1 MVEYI
6 LGNYL
11 IESGKITREQL
22 KRVMEKEDSV
32 EVTLGLAAVDRG
44 ILTAGQADEINSLIM
59 TSGQSFEDAAMEKG
73 YLTKEQ
79 AQELSKEKGNHYL
92 MFMQEL
98 IDEGLVAL
106 DEEEWLLNDFGEKN
120 GYNAEQ
126 IKDIKS
132 DDVERIIPL
141 LLPKEAEKFTQLVCT
156 MVSTMIKSFNK
167 HIYVGKAVMVDQ
179 LPAEDLVNQS
189 LVWEE
194 GIVDCFSERDGGLL
208 MVSSVYGQEE
218 YGQLD
223 SEALD
228 AAGEL
233 LNCINGLYV
242 SGLSREG
249 YFLEMMPPKYEQCSE
264 SIKRD
269 SICRIPIFFD
279 ERGFYFTVA
288 ELV

>member
-11 IESGKITREQL
+11 IESGKIKREQL
-22 KRVMEKEDSV
+22 KLVMEKEDSV
-32 EVTLGLAAVDRG
+32 TVSEELK
-44 ILTAGQADEINSLIM
+44 
-59 TSGQSFEDAAMEKG
+59 AMEEG
-73 YLTKEQ
+73 Q
-79 AQELSKEKGNHYL
+79 GSQYL
-92 MFMQEL
+92 MFVQALLDEKL
-98 IDEGLVAL
+98 IAL
-106 DEEEWLLNDFGEKN
+106 DELEWLLNDFGEKN
-120 GYNAEQ
+120 GYDAEQ
-126 IKDIKS
+126 INDIKS
-132 DDVERIIPL
+132 DEVERIIPL
-141 LLPKEAEKFTQLVCT
+141 LMPKEAEKFIPLVSI
-156 MVSTMIKSFNK
+156 MVSTMVKSFNR
-167 HIYVGKAVMVDQ
+167 HIYVGKAAMVDQ

-189 LVWEE
+189 LIWEE

-208 MVSSVYGQEE
+208 MISSVYGQEE

-249 YFLEMMPPKYEQCSE
+249 YFLEMMPPKYEECSE
-264 SIKRD
+264 SIKKS

>member
-11 IESGKITREQL
+11 IESGKLKREQL
-22 KRVMEKEDSV
+22 KLVMEKEDSV
-32 EVTLGLAAVDRG
+32 TVSPELKAA
-44 ILTAGQADEINSLIM
+44 EE
-59 TSGQSFEDAAMEKG
+59 GQSG
-73 YLTKEQ
+73 
-79 AQELSKEKGNHYL
+79 HYL
-92 MFMQEL
+92 MFVQAL
-98 IDEGLVAL
+98 L
-106 DEEEWLLNDFGEKN
+106 DEKLITLDELEWLLNDFGAKN

-126 IKDIKS
+126 INDIKS
-132 DDVERIIPL
+132 DEVERIIPL
-141 LLPKEAEKFTQLVCT
+141 LMPKEAGQFVSLVCT
-156 MVSTMIKSFNK
+156 MVSTMVKSFDK
-167 HIYVGKAVMVDQ
+167 HIYVGKAAMVDQ

-189 LVWEE
+189 LVWED

-223 SEALD
+223 SDALD

-249 YFLEMMPPKYEQCSE
+249 YFLEMMPPKYEECSE
-264 SIKRD
+264 SVKKGT
-269 SICRIPIFFD
+269 ICRIPIFFD

>member
-11 IESGKITREQL
+11 IESGKIKREQL
-22 KRVMEKEDSV
+22 KLVMEKEDSV
-32 EVTLGLAAVDRG
+32 TVS
-44 ILTAGQADEINSLIM
+44 DELL
-59 TSGQSFEDAAMEKG
+59 AMEEG
-73 YLTKEQ
+73 LSNEQ
-79 AQELSKEKGNHYL
+79 GSHYL
-92 MFMQEL
+92 MFVQAL
-98 IDEGLVAL
+98 LDEKIIAL
-106 DEEEWLLNDFGEKN
+106 DELEWLLNDFGEKN

-126 IKDIKS
+126 MKDIKS
-132 DDVERIIPL
+132 DEVERIIPL
-141 LLPKEAEKFTQLVCT
+141 LMPKEAENFIPLVCIMVNT
-156 MVSTMIKSFNK
+156 MVKSFNR
-167 HIYVGKAVMVDQ
+167 HVYVGKAAMVEQ
-179 LPAEDLVNQS
+179 LPAEDLVNQT
-189 LVWEE
+189 LVWEG

-208 MVSSVYGQEE
+208 MVSSVYGQEQ

-249 YFLEMMPPKYEQCSE
+249 YFLEMMPPKYDECRA
-264 SIKRD
+264 SIKKN
-269 SICRIPIFFD
+269 SICRIPVFFD

>member
-11 IESGKITREQL
+11 IESGKIKREQL
-22 KRVMEKEDSV
+22 KHVMEKEDSV
-32 EVTLGLAAVDRG
+32 TVSDELLAIEEG
-44 ILTAGQADEINSLIM
+44 
-59 TSGQSFEDAAMEKG
+59 
-73 YLTKEQ
+73 
-79 AQELSKEKGNHYL
+79 LSKEQGSHYL
-92 MFMQEL
+92 MFVQAL
-98 IDEGLVAL
+98 L
-106 DEEEWLLNDFGEKN
+106 DEKLITLDELEWLLNDFAEKN

-126 IKDIKS
+126 MNDIKS
-132 DDVERIIPL
+132 DEVERIIPL
-141 LLPKEAEKFTQLVCT
+141 LMPKEAEKFIPLVCIMVNT
-156 MVSTMIKSFNK
+156 MVKSFNR
-167 HIYVGKAVMVDQ
+167 HVYVGKAAMVEQ
-179 LPAEDLVNQS
+179 LPAEDLVNQT
-189 LVWEE
+189 LVWED

-208 MVSSVYGQEE
+208 MVSSVYGQEQ

-249 YFLEMMPPKYEQCSE
+249 YFLEMMPPKYDECSD

-269 SICRIPIFFD
+269 SICRIPVFFD